1 MKGDQTMGTVVRAV
15 VPALAVLCATAAV
28 AANDTARE
36 EPEKY
41 WNFQEL
47 SAVPSFREVP
57 FPEAQSEKLRPLLVS
72 GKGPGGTNAEFFVY
86 YAVPEGKA
94 PAAGWPGVVLVH
106 GGGGTAF
113 PRWIREW
120 QDLGFAVI
128 AMDWYNQYPA
138 PGIALSNKTDLARVP
153 LPGGKRQDHVA
164 NVANMVLSH
173 SLLRSFPE
181 VDAGHTLFVG
191 LSWGSWY
198 GGCVAAV
205 DSRFRGAIM
214 IYCCDYKEN
223 KSTIVNGRFLHAAK
237 VPMWWSVST
246 NDQNV
251 TPDTSNAGFEE
262 CARFDGCSIVNR
274 LPHSHIGFSFPSVH
288 KMARYYGGVGKR
300 LPNLGEVALKDGVA
314 RAKILDRGDGIAWAK
329 IGYTTETKEKTHLCE
344 WRYADAAIEGDEVVA
359 TVPEGAVKFY
369 LAAYEKESLYHDM
382 CGTTK
387 FVTVRR

>member
-1 MKGDQTMGTVVRAV
+1 MGVQKKMIKAAVRAA
-15 VPALAVLCATAAV
+15 VPALAVLCATAS
-28 AANDTARE
+28 AAENNTARE

-41 WNFQEL
+41 WNLEKL
-47 SAVPSFREVP
+47 SAAPSFREAP
-57 FPEAQSEKLRPLLVS
+57 FPETQCERLRPLLVS
-72 GKGPGGTNAEFFVY
+72 GMGPGGTNAEFFAY

-94 PAAGWPGVVLVH
+94 PATGWPGVVLVH

-113 PRWIREW
+113 PKWIREW

-128 AMDWYNQYPA
+128 ALDWYNQYPVA
-138 PGIALSNKTDLARVP
+138 TNLNATSVARVP

-181 VDAGHTLFVG
+181 VDAGRTLFVG

-205 DSRFRGAIM
+205 DGRFRGAIM
-214 IYCCDYKEN
+214 IYCCDYKKN
-223 KSTIVNGRFLHAAK
+223 QWPIVNGRFLHAAK
-237 VPMWWSVST
+237 VPMWWSLST

-288 KMARYYGGVGKR
+288 KMARYYAGVGKR
-300 LPNLGEVALKDGVA
+300 LPHLGEVAVKDGVA

-344 WRYADAAIEGDEVVA
+344 WRYANAAAGGDEVVA
-359 TVPEGAVKFY
+359 TIPEGTVKFY
-369 LAAYEKESLYHDM
+369 LAAYEKETRYHDM

-387 FVTVRR
+387 FVTLQR

>member
-223 KSTIVNGRFLHAAK
+223 KSTIVTGRFLHAAK

>member
-288 KMARYYGGVGKR
+288 KMARYYAGVGKR
-300 LPNLGEVALKDGVA
+300 LPHLGEVAVKDGVA

-344 WRYADAAIEGDEVVA
+344 WRYADAAAGGDEVVA
-359 TVPEGAVKFY
+359 TIPEGTVKFY
-369 LAAYEKESLYHDM
+369 LAAYEKETRYHDM

-387 FVTVRR
+387 FVTLQR

>member
-47 SAVPSFREVP
+47 SAVPSFREAP

-369 LAAYEKESLYHDM
+369 LAAYEKETRYHDM

>member
-369 LAAYEKESLYHDM
+369 LAAYEKETRYHDM